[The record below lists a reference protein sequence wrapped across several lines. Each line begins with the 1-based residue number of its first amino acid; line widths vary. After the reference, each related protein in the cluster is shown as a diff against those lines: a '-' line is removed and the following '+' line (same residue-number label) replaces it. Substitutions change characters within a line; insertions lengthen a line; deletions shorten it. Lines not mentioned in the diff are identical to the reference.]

1 MLNIQKCMFV
11 LQLRCTLH
19 SAAWESTVS
28 GASSHTGTQLSSPQR
43 PHNPQAQ
50 HSVIPAHQML
60 CSDWQCWKTHGT
72 SLPRLTLRHA
82 LGVCPDPALCP
93 QEGAV
98 LAQECVLAQGQG
110 WSCSQPG
117 QERGVRH
124 CPLAPP
130 SAPGWG
136 HSAPRMSLPSSQ
148 STESL
153 PELPPGADVPGLP
166 SQFCLC
172 RVY

>member
-72 SLPRLTLRHA
+72 SLPRLTLHHA
-82 LGVCPDPALCP
+82 LVC
-93 QEGAV
+93 
-98 LAQECVLAQGQG
+98 AQTQGQLAVPRKG
-110 WSCSQPG
+110 LCWPRSVSWH
-117 QERGVRH
+117 RGR
-124 CPLAPP
+124 A
-130 SAPGWG
+130 
-136 HSAPRMSLPSSQ
+136 
-148 STESL
+148 
-153 PELPPGADVPGLP
+153 GAAASRG
-166 SQFCLC
+166 
-172 RVY
+172 RREG